1 MAVITRVFFAFGS
14 ISVKMADGSVGEV
27 QKKKRRFFKTR
38 EESLQARKENQKRA
52 DQKAEED
59 FVGLCLAR
67 VGKLDSELSVVELDM
82 SSLSITCLPSTKG
95 KAVAVTLLHCLPKR
109 KMSFF
114 LIQCQWQ
121 GQ

>member
-1 MAVITRVFFAFGS
+1 MTVIARGFSACGS

-38 EESLQARKENQKRA
+38 EESLQARKENKNGRTRRGFRWALLGQS
-52 DQKAEED
+52 
-59 FVGLCLAR
+59 GT
-67 VGKLDSELSVVELDM
+67 DSELSVVELDI
-82 SSLSITCLPSTKG
+82 SSLSITCLPST

-114 LIQCQWQ
+114 
-121 GQ
+121 